1 MHNSMFVPGS
11 IGFRGFFLADLTSFV
26 CAYYRVK

>member
-11 IGFRGFFLADLTSFV
+11 TDFRGFFLDDLTPLV
-26 CAYYRVK
+26 CTRYRVK